1 MLPITQKNL
10 VVRSKAPLRLG
21 LAGGGTDVSPF
32 CDLHGGAV
40 LNATID
46 MHAYCTIEAIHEQQ
60 VTFEAA
66 DRDEYEAFSAAERF
80 PLDDKLIL
88 HKAVYNRIVRQF
100 NRVNRSRFV

>member
-1 MLPITQKNL
+1 MQPTSNLGTATDPKKTTDHPAGQAREQPPEFTRPIAQKNL

-46 MHAYCTIEAIHEQQ
+46 MHAYCTIEAIRR
-60 VTFEAA
+60 AA
-66 DRDEYEAFSAAERF
+66 GH
-80 PLDDKLIL
+80 L
-88 HKAVYNRIVRQF
+88 
-100 NRVNRSRFV
+100 